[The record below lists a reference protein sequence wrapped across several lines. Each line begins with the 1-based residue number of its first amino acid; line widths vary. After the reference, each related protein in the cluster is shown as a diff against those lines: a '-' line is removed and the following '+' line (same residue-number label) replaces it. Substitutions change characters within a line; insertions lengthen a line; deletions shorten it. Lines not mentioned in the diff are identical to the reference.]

1 MDKSSSEAPSPDPKI
16 GEAALKQ
23 AQTGEDWL
31 GFAKDSLAVS
41 TARQADLDALTKQV
55 TQQQMGIANDQAAWA
70 KSDRE
75 RYDTV
80 FKPVEDKFVAEASA
94 YGSEAHQNEAA
105 AEAKADVQNNAAGRA
120 RLPIA
125 MQLPWASTRRRAGMP
140 ASIARAKWARRLRRP
155 ALKTPRAPTIETR
168 ASR

>member
-105 AEAKADVQNNAAGRA
+105 AEAKADVQNNAAGA
-120 RLPIA
+120 RGCRSQCSFHGHQPDVGQVCRHRSRERNGHGA
-125 MQLPWASTRRRAGMP
+125 CVGRR
-140 ASIARAKWARRLRRP
+140 
-155 ALKTPRAPTIETR
+155 
-168 ASR
+168 